1 MERNS
6 SKRDS
11 SGNNEETSLDC
22 DRRQHIRDRSIG
34 THSRTIVESPLE
46 SLVACHECDLLHE
59 KIEIEVGSV
68 ARCVRCDATLYVN
81 KKNSIDRALAVGVAA
96 LIMFVIANCFPFLK
110 ISVSGNSQ
118 SMSIVSAVFA
128 LSGEGLWMLA
138 LVSFGFILLFPLIR
152 MAGLLYILL
161 PLRFNRRL
169 PRVEFV
175 FRSIVYLS
183 PWSMTEIY
191 FFGAI
196 VALVKLASM
205 ANIELG
211 YSFWAFAL
219 LNILTAASLQMI
231 DNHSLWEYISEA
243 KRRSLENEAG
253 EDDDTSGN
261 EGYGKEEGRDFGVT
275 V

>member
-1 MERNS
+1 MERYS
-6 SKRDS
+6 SDPSASRYVGEHSQQADGHVVAS
-11 SGNNEETSLDC
+11 
-22 DRRQHIRDRSIG
+22 RRS
-34 THSRTIVESPLE
+34 IVESPLE
-46 SLVACHECDLLHE
+46 SLVACHECDLLHD
-59 KIEIEVGSV
+59 KVEIEVGAV
-68 ARCVRCDATLYVN
+68 ARCVRCNATLYEN
-81 KKNSIDRALAVGVAA
+81 KQNSIDRALAIGVAA

-118 SMSIVSAVFA
+118 SMSIVSAVVA
-128 LSGEGLWMLA
+128 LSREDLWVLA
-138 LVSFGFILLFPLIR
+138 LLCFGFILFFPLIR

-161 PLRFNRRL
+161 PLRFNKLL
-169 PRVEFV
+169 PGKELV

-183 PWSMTEIY
+183 PWSMMEIY

-219 LNILTAASLQMI
+219 LNLLTAASLQLI
-231 DNHSLWEYISEA
+231 DNHSLWEYINQARRRAQKTAEVEA
-243 KRRSLENEAG
+243 ARRAAG
-253 EDDDTSGN
+253 RHDP
-261 EGYGKEEGRDFGVT
+261 GVI